1 MTKRYDPTRSTQAW
15 LLAAAIALSPL
26 TAGPVQ
32 AQVRGLSVGGP
43 NIHVGPRIPIN
54 PSVRYSPNL
63 HYGPVIEDRI
73 DSGPP
78 RAHRRPPERASK
90 EPPRRKAAAADPTYV
105 ANEVLIEIAG
115 QPTDAQVE
123 GIVKR
128 HKLRRVQSQHIAL
141 LDATFY
147 RWRIPDGR
155 SVDTVLKQLST
166 DGGIKSVQRNS
177 IFRLQDEQA
186 STKAPFQ
193 YALAKLRLPEAQAL
207 STGEKV
213 KVAVIDSGIDV
224 SHPELAGSI
233 YGTFDALDTKE
244 KAHAHGTSIAGIIAA
259 HATLKGAAPAAKLLA
274 IRAFGESKSGAES
287 TSFLVL
293 KSLDYAASNGAQI
306 INMSFAGPRDAMIAR
321 GLAAAAAKN
330 IVLVAAVGNAG
341 PKAAPLFPGA
351 DQHVIGVTA
360 TDAAD
365 QIFTRANQGAYVA
378 VAAPGVDILAPLPG
392 GKYGV
397 SSGTSLSAAY
407 VSGLAALVLARNPSL
422 TADEVRQALTQSA
435 RDLGAAGRD
444 DRFGA
449 GEADAF
455 AAVSAVAAP
464 VATASEPL
472 KPAAR

>member
-1 MTKRYDPTRSTQAW
+1 MRYDPRKGSQVA
-15 LLAAAIALSPL
+15 LLAAALAL
-26 TAGPVQ
+26 AAFAAPVQ
-32 AQVRGLSVGGP
+32 AQMRNLSVGGP
-43 NIHVGPRIPIN
+43 NIHVGPRIHIN

-73 DSGPP
+73 DSGSP
-78 RAHRRPPERASK
+78 RAHRRPPERAPKKSS
-90 EPPRRKAAAADPTYV
+90 PAAADPTYV
-105 ANEVLIEIAG
+105 PNEVLIEIAG
-115 QPTDAQVE
+115 QPTDAQVQD
-123 GIVKR
+123 IAKR

-141 LDATFY
+141 LNTTFY

-155 SVDTVLKQLST
+155 SVDTVVKQLSA
-166 DGGIKSVQRNS
+166 DRGIASVQRNS

-186 STKAPFQ
+186 AKSPFQ

-213 KVAVIDSGIDV
+213 KVAVIDSGIDAD
-224 SHPELAGSI
+224 HPELAGSI
-233 YGTFDALDTKE
+233 EATFDALDSKE
-244 KAHAHGTSIAGIIAA
+244 QAHAHGTSIAGIIAA

-274 IRAFGESKSGAES
+274 IRAFGEAKSGASS
-287 TSFLVL
+287 TSFVVL
-293 KSLDYAASNGAQI
+293 KSLDYAVSNGAQV
-306 INMSFAGPRDAMIAR
+306 INMSFAGPRDKLIER
-321 GLAAAAAKN
+321 GLAAAAAKS

-341 PKAAPLFPGA
+341 PKSAPLFPGA
-351 DQHVIGVTA
+351 DSHVIGVTA
-360 TDAAD
+360 TDASDA
-365 QIFTRANQGAYVA
+365 IFAKANQGAYVA

-407 VSGLAALVLARNPSL
+407 VSGLAALMLARNPAL
-422 TADEVRQALTQSA
+422 TPEEVRQALIQSA
-435 RDLGAAGRD
+435 RDLGPAGRD

-464 VATASEPL
+464 VATASEPP
-472 KPAAR
+472 KPAPR

>member
-1 MTKRYDPTRSTQAW
+1 MRYDPRKSSQVW
-15 LLAAAIALSPL
+15 LLAAAVALAAFAAP
-26 TAGPVQ
+26 AQ
-32 AQVRGLSVGGP
+32 AQMRNLSVGGP
-43 NIHVGPRIPIN
+43 NIHVGPRIHIN

-78 RAHRRPPERASK
+78 RTHRRPPERASK
-90 EPPRRKAAAADPTYV
+90 KPSRNAAAADPTYV
-105 ANEVLIEIAG
+105 PKEVLIEIAG
-115 QPTDAQVE
+115 QPTEAQVQD
-123 GIVKR
+123 IAKR

-141 LDATFY
+141 LNTTFY

-155 SVDTVLKQLST
+155 SVDAVVKQLSA
-166 DGGIKSVQRNS
+166 DRGIASVQRNS
-177 IFRLQDEQA
+177 IFRLQDE
-186 STKAPFQ
+186 KAAKPPFQ

-213 KVAVIDSGIDV
+213 KVAVIDSGIDAD
-224 SHPELAGSI
+224 HPELAGSI
-233 YGTFDALDTKE
+233 AGTFDALDSKE

-259 HATLKGAAPAAKLLA
+259 HATLKGAAPAAQLLA
-274 IRAFGESKSGAES
+274 IRAFGEAKSGASS
-287 TSFLVL
+287 TTFVVL

-306 INMSFAGPRDAMIAR
+306 INMSFAGPRDKLIER

-341 PKAAPLFPGA
+341 PKSAPLFPGA
-351 DQHVIGVTA
+351 DSHVIGVTA
-360 TDAAD
+360 TDASD
-365 QIFTRANQGAYVA
+365 QIFAKANQGAYVA

-407 VSGLAALVLARNPSL
+407 VSGLAALMLARNPAL
-422 TADEVRQALTQSA
+422 TVAEVRQVLTQSA

-464 VATASEPL
+464 VATASEPP

>member
-1 MTKRYDPTRSTQAW
+1 MTKRHDLTRRTQAL
-15 LLAAAIALSPL
+15 LLAAVLGLSPL
-26 TAGPVQ
+26 VVAPAQ
-32 AQVRGLSVGGP
+32 AQMRGLSVGGP

-63 HYGPVIEDRI
+63 NYGPVIEDRI
-73 DSGPP
+73 DSGP
-78 RAHRRPPERASK
+78 RRGHKPPPERASK
-90 EPPRRKAAAADPTYV
+90 KSSRNPVAAADRTFVP
-105 ANEVLIEIAG
+105 NEVLIEIAG
-115 QPTDAQVE
+115 QPTAAQVQD
-123 GIVKR
+123 IAKKHR
-128 HKLRRVQSQHIAL
+128 LRQVQSQHIAL
-141 LDATFY
+141 LDTTFY

-155 SVDTVLKQLST
+155 SVDTVVKQLSA

-177 IFRLQDEQA
+177 IFRLQDDQ
-186 STKAPFQ
+186 SGKAPFQ
-193 YALAKLRLPEAQAL
+193 YALGKLRLPEAQAL
-207 STGEKV
+207 STGEKI

-233 YGTFDALDTKE
+233 AGTFDALDSKE

-259 HATLKGAAPAAKLLA
+259 HATLKGASPAAKLLA
-274 IRAFGESKSGAES
+274 IRAFGDSKTGAES
-287 TSFLVL
+287 TTFLVL
-293 KSLDYAASNGAQI
+293 KGLDYAASNGAQI
-306 INMSFAGPRDAMIAR
+306 VNMSFAGPRDAVIAR

-351 DQHVIGVTA
+351 DPHVIGVTA
-360 TDAAD
+360 TDASDA
-365 QIFTRANQGAYVA
+365 IFAKANQGAYVA
-378 VAAPGVDILAPLPG
+378 VAAPGVDILAPLPD

-422 TADEVRQALTQSA
+422 TPDEVRQALTQSA
-435 RDLGAAGRD
+435 RDLGAPGQD

-464 VATASEPL
+464 VATASEP
-472 KPAAR
+472 PARAPR

>member
-1 MTKRYDPTRSTQAW
+1 MRYDPRKGSQVA
-15 LLAAAIALSPL
+15 LLAAALAL
-26 TAGPVQ
+26 AAFAAPVQ
-32 AQVRGLSVGGP
+32 AQMRNLSVGGP
-43 NIHVGPRIPIN
+43 NIHVGPRIHIN

-78 RAHRRPPERASK
+78 RAHRRPPERAPKKSS
-90 EPPRRKAAAADPTYV
+90 RAAAADPTYV
-105 ANEVLIEIAG
+105 PNEVLIEITG
-115 QPTDAQVE
+115 QPTDAQVQD
-123 GIVKR
+123 IAKR

-141 LDATFY
+141 LNTTFY

-155 SVDTVLKQLST
+155 SVDTVVKQLSA
-166 DGGIKSVQRNS
+166 DRGIASVQRNS

-186 STKAPFQ
+186 AKPPFQ

-213 KVAVIDSGIDV
+213 KVAVIDSGIDAD
-224 SHPELAGSI
+224 HPELAGSI
-233 YGTFDALDTKE
+233 EATFDALGSKE

-274 IRAFGESKSGAES
+274 IRAFGEAKSGASS
-287 TSFLVL
+287 TSFVVL
-293 KSLDYAASNGAQI
+293 KSLDYAVSNGAQV
-306 INMSFAGPRDAMIAR
+306 INMSFAGPRDKLIER
-321 GLAAAAAKN
+321 GLAAAAAKS

-341 PKAAPLFPGA
+341 PKSAPLFPGA
-351 DQHVIGVTA
+351 DSHVIGVTA
-360 TDAAD
+360 TDASDA
-365 QIFTRANQGAYVA
+365 IFAKANQGAYVA

-407 VSGLAALVLARNPSL
+407 VSGLAALMLARNPAL
-422 TADEVRQALTQSA
+422 TADEVRQALVQSA
-435 RDLGAAGRD
+435 RDLGPAGRD

-464 VATASEPL
+464 VATASEPP
-472 KPAAR
+472 KPAPR

>member
-1 MTKRYDPTRSTQAW
+1 MTKRHDLTRRTQAL
-15 LLAAAIALSPL
+15 LLATVLGLSPL
-26 TAGPVQ
+26 VVTPAQ
-32 AQVRGLSVGGP
+32 AQMRGLSVGGP

-63 HYGPVIEDRI
+63 NYGPVVEDRI
-73 DSGPP
+73 ESGPP
-78 RAHRRPPERASK
+78 RTRKPPPERASK
-90 EPPRRKAAAADPTYV
+90 KSSRNPVAAADRTFVP
-105 ANEVLIEIAG
+105 NEVLIEIAG
-115 QPTDAQVE
+115 QPTGAQVQD
-123 GIVKR
+123 IAKKHR
-128 HKLRRVQSQHIAL
+128 LRQVQSQHIAL
-141 LDATFY
+141 LDTTFY

-155 SVDTVLKQLST
+155 SVDTVVKQLSA

-177 IFRLQDEQA
+177 IFRLQDDQSGA
-186 STKAPFQ
+186 APFQ
-193 YALAKLRLPEAQAL
+193 YALGKLRLPEAQAL
-207 STGEKV
+207 STGEKI

-233 YGTFDALDTKE
+233 AGAFDALDSKE

-274 IRAFGESKSGAES
+274 IRAFGESKTGAES
-287 TSFLVL
+287 TTFLVL
-293 KSLDYAASNGAQI
+293 KGLDYAASNGAQI
-306 INMSFAGPRDAMIAR
+306 VNMSFAGPRDAVIAR

-351 DQHVIGVTA
+351 DPHVIGVTA
-360 TDAAD
+360 TDASDA
-365 QIFTRANQGAYVA
+365 IFAKANQGAYVA
-378 VAAPGVDILAPLPG
+378 VAAPGVDILAPLPD

-407 VSGLAALVLARNPSL
+407 VSGLAALMLARNPSL
-422 TADEVRQALTQSA
+422 TPDEVRQALTQSA
-435 RDLGAAGRD
+435 RDLGAPGRD

-464 VATASEPL
+464 VATASEPS
-472 KPAAR
+472 ARAPR